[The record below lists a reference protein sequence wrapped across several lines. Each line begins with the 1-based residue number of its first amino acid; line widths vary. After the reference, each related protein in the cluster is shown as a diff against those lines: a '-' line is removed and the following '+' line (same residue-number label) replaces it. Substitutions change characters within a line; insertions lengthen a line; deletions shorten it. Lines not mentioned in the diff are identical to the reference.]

1 LRTLCEYG
9 LVLAI
14 DGRDRGEVLKLAGRV
29 GPLVDGIKLGVPTL
43 LSNSSTIVAGVKEF
57 FDGPVIADLKVADIG
72 FSTGKGAG
80 GWSGTNR
87 QIVETAVSAG
97 IDYVICHTIMGVP
110 SLDECVATAHS
121 LGGKVLSL
129 PYMTHVGAG
138 LFYDHPIDM
147 SHVSKSLADLGMSR
161 LGDRIVELAGTKM
174 AQQGW
179 RSRSVTISDLALLI
193 GEELGVDGYIGPANK
208 VEVLRDYRKL
218 TSRLVVAT
226 GVGRQGGSLS
236 EVYSTLGR
244 SSGAIVGHAI
254 YDSPDPVMACR
265 GLLAERERT
274 LGGEA

>member
-1 LRTLCEYG
+1 LRALCEYG

-14 DGRDRGEVLKLAGRV
+14 DSRDRDEALGLVKRV

-43 LSNSSTIVAGVKEF
+43 LSNSSTIVASVKES

-72 FSTGKGAG
+72 FKTGKDTVH
-80 GWSGTNR
+80 WSGTNQ

-97 IDYVICHTIMGVP
+97 IDYVICHAIVGAS
-110 SLDECVATAHS
+110 SLEECVATAHS
-121 LGGKVLSL
+121 LGGGVLAL

-138 LFYDHPIDM
+138 LFFDHPIDL
-147 SHVSKSLADLGMSR
+147 SYVSKWLADLGMSG
-161 LGDRIVELAGTKM
+161 LGDRIVELARAKR
-174 AQQGW
+174 AQEDWG
-179 RSRSVTISDLALLI
+179 SPNVTISNLALLL

-218 TSRLVVAT
+218 TTRTVVAT
-226 GVGRQGGSLS
+226 GVGRQGGTLS

-254 YDSPDPVMACR
+254 YDSPDPVAACR
-265 GLLAERERT
+265 GLLAERERAVRK
-274 LGGEA
+274 LK